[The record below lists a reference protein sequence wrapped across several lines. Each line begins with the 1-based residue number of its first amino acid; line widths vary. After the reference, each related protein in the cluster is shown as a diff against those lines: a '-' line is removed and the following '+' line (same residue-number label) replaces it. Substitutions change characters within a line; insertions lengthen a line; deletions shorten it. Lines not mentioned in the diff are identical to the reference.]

1 MSANNAHINWH
12 FKTHGAIVAPDRRL
26 TQEQS
31 VKSNNFTSSVET
43 DHGQAHAQLQ
53 ALLDVLPQGV
63 SVIDQ
68 DLRLMLWN
76 RRFYEVLGFPPSM
89 VFKGARFEDF
99 IRFNAQRGE
108 YGPGDPEQQVQS
120 IVARAGQFLPHKFER
135 DIGDGR
141 KLLVEGF
148 PFQFVGALAGFVTT
162 YTDITE
168 HRNTEAKLT
177 RQRDVMRT
185 VIDNFPGGISLC
197 DTDLKFTTYNDQF
210 RELLEFP
217 VSLFDKGWVDF
228 SELAR
233 FNANRGEYGPGV
245 VEEQVQAVVER
256 ARDFQAHHI
265 ERLRPNGVWLEIRGT
280 PIPSGG
286 FVTSYIDI
294 TERKRAT
301 EYEEFYRKTLELL
314 VSGKPLTEIL
324 LAIVIGIEQ
333 MHPAMMCRILLLDR
347 AGKRLGQGVGPSLP
361 EVFNVTTDGLEVGF
375 GVGSCG
381 TAALTGERVIVE
393 DIASHPDWKSLKKL
407 AAECHLGACW
417 SQPIHSSSAQV
428 LGTFSIYYRQA
439 RTPTS
444 SDLALMEQSAR
455 LASIAI
461 ERSQAAEKIRDSEA
475 HFRLLTEDVADV
487 VWRADHQLRIT
498 YISPAD
504 QRLRGFTAD
513 EVIGTHVFEMFTEES
528 IASVKKIMKEK
539 RPLEVAGV
547 PESFITFEAQHRCQD
562 GRLIWGEVQAKPMH
576 DASGTITGY
585 HGITRETTQRRQ
597 LEDQVRQLAFY
608 DPLTKLPNRRLLN
621 DRLGQSMA
629 TSQRKEGYCA
639 LMILDLDNFKP
650 LNDTHGHL
658 VGDLLLIEAADRLRR
673 CVREVDTVARF
684 GGDEFVVL
692 LNDLSADRA
701 EAAAQAETVAEK
713 IRMGLSAPYLLK
725 LKQTNQEQAD
735 VTVEH
740 RCSASIGVAVYIGKE
755 TKQEMVLKWADAA
768 MYQAKDAGRNLI
780 RFSEATD
787 RA

>member
-1 MSANNAHINWH
+1 M
-12 FKTHGAIVAPDRRL
+12 
-26 TQEQS
+26 
-31 VKSNNFTSSVET
+31 KSNNSTNSVET

-76 RRFYEVLGFPPSM
+76 RRFYEILGFPPSM

-99 IRFNAQRGE
+99 IRFNARRGE

-135 DIGDGR
+135 DVSDGH

-148 PFQFVGALAGFVTT
+148 PFQCVGALAGFVTT

-168 HRNTEAKLT
+168 QRNTEAQLT

-210 RELLEFP
+210 RELLDFP

-228 SELAR
+228 AELAR
-233 FNANRGEYGPGV
+233 FNANRGEYGPGD
-245 VEEQVQAVVER
+245 VEEQVQAVVAR
-256 ARDFQAHHI
+256 ARNFQAHHI

-286 FVTSYIDI
+286 FVTSYINI
-294 TERKRAT
+294 TERKQAT

-324 LAIVIGIEQ
+324 LAIVLGIEQ
-333 MHPAMMCRILLLDR
+333 MHPAMMCSILLLDR
-347 AGKRLGQGVGPSLP
+347 AGKRLGQGVAPSLP
-361 EVFNVTTDGLEVGF
+361 EAFNAATDGLEIGL

-381 TAALTGERVIVE
+381 TTALTGERVIVE
-393 DIASHPDWKSLKKL
+393 DIASHPDWESFKKL

-428 LGTFSIYYRQA
+428 LGTFSIYHHQA
-439 RTPTS
+439 HTPTP
-444 SDLALMEQSAR
+444 SDLALIEQSAQ

-461 ERSQAAEKIRDSEA
+461 ERSQVTEKIRDSEA

-487 VWRADHQLRIT
+487 VWRADRHLCIT

-513 EVIGTHVFEMFTEES
+513 EVIGSHVFEMFTEEG
-528 IASVKKIMKEK
+528 IAAVKKILKEK
-539 RPLEVAGV
+539 RPPELAGA
-547 PESFITFEAQHRCQD
+547 PDSFITFEAQHRCKD
-562 GRLIWGEVQAKPMH
+562 GRLIWGEVQAKPMS

-621 DRLGQSMA
+621 DRLNQSMA
-629 TSQRKEGYCA
+629 TSQRKAGYCA

-692 LNDLSADRA
+692 LNDLSADRT
-701 EAAAQAETVAEK
+701 EATAQAETVAEK
-713 IRMGLSAPYLLK
+713 IRLGLSEPYLLK
-725 LKQTNQEQAD
+725 LKQPTQEQAD

-740 RCSASIGVAVYIGKE
+740 RCSASIGVVVYIGKE

-768 MYQAKDAGRNLI
+768 MYQAKDAGRNAI
-780 RFSEATD
+780 QFYEAEGQV
-787 RA
+787 

>member
-1 MSANNAHINWH
+1 M
-12 FKTHGAIVAPDRRL
+12 L
-26 TQEQS
+26 
-31 VKSNNFTSSVET
+31 
-43 DHGQAHAQLQ
+43 
-53 ALLDVLPQGV
+53 QGV

-76 RRFYEVLGFPPSM
+76 RRFYEILGFPPSM

-99 IRFNAQRGE
+99 IRFNARRGE

-135 DIGDGR
+135 DVSDGR
-141 KLLVEGF
+141 RLVVEGF
-148 PFQFVGALAGFVTT
+148 PFQCLGAIAGFVTT

-168 HRNTEAKLT
+168 QRNTEAQLT
-177 RQRDVMRT
+177 RQRDVMHT
-185 VIDNFPGGISLC
+185 VINNFPGGISLC

-210 RELLEFP
+210 RELLDFP
-217 VSLFDKGWVDF
+217 VSLFAKGWVDF

-233 FNANRGEYGPGV
+233 FNANRGEYGPGD
-245 VEEQVQAVVER
+245 VEEQVQAVVAR
-256 ARDFQAHHI
+256 ARNFQAHDI

-286 FVTSYIDI
+286 FVTSYINI
-294 TERKRAT
+294 TERKQAA

-324 LAIVIGIEQ
+324 LAVVLGIEQ
-333 MHPAMMCRILLLDR
+333 MHPAMMCSILLIDR
-347 AGKRLGQGVGPSLP
+347 AGKRLGQAVAPSLP
-361 EVFNVTTDGLEVGF
+361 EAFNAATDGLEIHL

-381 TAALTGERVIVE
+381 TAALTRERVIVE

-428 LGTFSIYYRQA
+428 LGTFSIYHRQA
-439 RTPTS
+439 HTPTP
-444 SDLALMEQSAR
+444 SDLALIEQSAR

-461 ERSQAAEKIRDSEA
+461 ERSQVAEKIRDSEA

-487 VWRADHQLRIT
+487 VWRADCHLCIT

-504 QRLRGFTAD
+504 QRLRGFTPD
-513 EVIGTHVFEMFTEES
+513 EVVGSHVFEMFTEEG
-528 IASVKKIMKEK
+528 IETVKKLFEK
-539 RPLEVAGV
+539 KLPPTLASTPDG
-547 PESFITFEAQHRCQD
+547 FITFEAQHRCKD
-562 GRLIWGEVQAKPMH
+562 GRLIWGEVQSKPMC

-585 HGITRETTQRRQ
+585 HGITRETTERRQ

-621 DRLGQSMA
+621 DRLSQSMA
-629 TSQRKEGYCA
+629 TSLRKEGHCA

-658 VGDLLLIEAADRLRR
+658 VGDSLLIEAADRLRR
-673 CVREVDTVARF
+673 RVREVDTVARF

-692 LNDLSADRA
+692 LNDLSADRT
-701 EAAAQAETVAEK
+701 EATAQAETIAEK
-713 IRMGLSAPYLLK
+713 IRLGLSEPYLLK
-725 LKQTNQEQAD
+725 LEQPTQEHGD

-740 RCSASIGVAVYIGKE
+740 RCSASIGVVVYIGKE
-755 TKQEMVLKWADAA
+755 TKQEMVLKCADSA
-768 MYQAKDAGRNLI
+768 MYQAKDAGRNAI
-780 RFSEATD
+780 QFYEPEGKN
-787 RA
+787 